1 MKICCKYV
9 FFIFFA
15 KMKHYF
21 YVIKHIFQKKSSNF
35 ARFLL
40 GIEGREYFCLQF
52 RYKRVVFETSS
63 TYGTLGDG
71 FTGSNSHSFSTSTS
85 LGNSFRSTRTNSTAP
100 ISSCASRNLANSQT
114 QHSISGSFV
123 AIHRNNVS
131 RYEDEFGAQSLRRVI
146 GFPEEEDPG
155 YVPPIG
161 ELDPDPASPV
171 GDVLLP
177 LLLMAAAY
185 AVVRWFKNWKR
196 KRTGNRLF
204 CIK

>member
-1 MKICCKYV
+1 M
-9 FFIFFA
+9 
-15 KMKHYF
+15 
-21 YVIKHIFQKKSSNF
+21 
-35 ARFLL
+35 
-40 GIEGREYFCLQF
+40 
-52 RYKRVVFETSS
+52 FETSS
-63 TYGTLGDG
+63 TYGTVGDG

-85 LGNSFRSTRTNSTAP
+85 LGNSFCGSSKENNRTTSC
-100 ISSCASRNLANSQT
+100 SSYASRNLTNSQT
-114 QHSISGSFV
+114 QHSVSGSFV

-196 KRTGNRLF
+196 KRIGKRLF
-204 CIK
+204 YIK

>member
-1 MKICCKYV
+1 MLQIC
-9 FFIFFA
+9 IF
-15 KMKHYF
+15 
-21 YVIKHIFQKKSSNF
+21 HIFCQNETLFLCYKTYFSKKSSNF

-85 LGNSFRSTRTNSTAP
+85 LGSSFCSTRTNSTAP

-155 YVPPIG
+155 YVPPTG
-161 ELDPDPASPV
+161 ELDDSYASPI

-177 LLLMAAAY
+177 MLVISCVY
-185 AVVRWFKNWKR
+185 AVIRWFKNR
-196 KRTGNRLF
+196 KF
-204 CIK
+204 VKSIKSN

>member
-1 MKICCKYV
+1 
-9 FFIFFA
+9 
-15 KMKHYF
+15 
-21 YVIKHIFQKKSSNF
+21 
-35 ARFLL
+35 
-40 GIEGREYFCLQF
+40 
-52 RYKRVVFETSS
+52 
-63 TYGTLGDG
+63 
-71 FTGSNSHSFSTSTS
+71 
-85 LGNSFRSTRTNSTAP
+85 LGNSFCGCSNEIYRTTSS
-100 ISSCASRNLANSQT
+100 SSCASRNLANSQT

-177 LLLMAAAY
+177 MLLMVGLY
-185 AVVRWFKNWKR
+185 AVIRWFKNR
-196 KRTGNRLF
+196 KF
-204 CIK
+204 VKSIKS